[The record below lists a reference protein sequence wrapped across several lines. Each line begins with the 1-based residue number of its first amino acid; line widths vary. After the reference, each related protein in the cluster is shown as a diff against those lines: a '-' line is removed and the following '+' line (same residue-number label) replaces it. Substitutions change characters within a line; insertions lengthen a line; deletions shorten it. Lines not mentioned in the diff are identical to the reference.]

1 MDSQLV
7 YDWIAADGIVAG
19 MRGNFPPSVALNVV
33 EILMDEG
40 IRIFEFT
47 MNSTQPIEAMQAVKK
62 QFGDKVCAGM
72 GTVLNVEDAKQ
83 VLGAGGNFVV
93 SPSFQ
98 PEVVEAVMKPDIFI
112 APGVMTPTECVN
124 AWSMG
129 VKMLKIF
136 PIGVL
141 GIDYFKAVVGPLNHI
156 KFMCNGGMTADNAG
170 EFIRAGAVAAGMAG
184 WLTGDGSWTESKLRS
199 RARLLKNAIGV
210 ARGEEMST
218 QEA

>member
-1 MDSQLV
+1 MDSQFV
-7 YDWIAADGIVAG
+7 YDWMARDGIVAG
-19 MRGNFPPSVALNVV
+19 MRGDFHPAVALELV

-40 IRIFEFT
+40 IHIFEFT
-47 MNSTQPIEAMQAVKK
+47 MNSVQPIEAMQAVKK

-72 GTVLNVEDAKQ
+72 GTVLDVETAKR
-83 VLGAGGNFVV
+83 VLGAGANFVV

-98 PEVVEAVMKPDIFI
+98 PDVVEAIMKPDIFI
-112 APGVMTPTECVN
+112 APGVITPTEAVN

-136 PIGVL
+136 PIGTL
-141 GIDYFKAVVGPLNHI
+141 GLDYFKAIFGPLNHL

-170 EFIRAGAVAAGMAG
+170 EFIKAGAVTAGMAA
-184 WLTGDGSWTESKLRS
+184 WLTGDGTWTESKLRS
-199 RARLLKNAIGV
+199 RARLVKNAIAV
-210 ARGEEMST
+210 ARGEEMTT